1 MQSQWPRLIFK
12 IFLGLMGELSMTSD
26 AKEFE
31 DQEKEIENAAAAER
45 ERRKEL
51 GMDFDKAHGH
61 LALLACQPGSK
72 PKVPDPDLVDEVSLS

>member
-1 MQSQWPRLIFK
+1 MR
-12 IFLGLMGELSMTSD
+12 FLGLMVELTMTSE

-61 LALLACQPGSK
+61 LARFACQQGPCYPRYLTLIWLMKFQFLSI
-72 PKVPDPDLVDEVSLS
+72 PDWLAG